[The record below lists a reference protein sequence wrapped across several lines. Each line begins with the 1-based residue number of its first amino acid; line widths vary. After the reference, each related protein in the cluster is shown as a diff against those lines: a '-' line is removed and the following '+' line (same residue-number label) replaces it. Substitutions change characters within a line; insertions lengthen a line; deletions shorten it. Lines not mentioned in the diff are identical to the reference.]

1 VAYLFDSRHVYA
13 VLHRYIMQ
21 SLVPLKHRALALALP
36 ELVCKLQAEH
46 PHLFGLAGGH
56 FVADRG
62 AKLKLFVFLSF
73 LS

>member
-21 SLVPLKHRALALALP
+21 SLVPLKHRTALVLP
-36 ELVCKLQAEH
+36 ELVRKLQAEH